1 MQLQEYINA
10 YLKDIHYEFNIS
22 IQNTNYS
29 FSNYSLRLLIEI
41 FNEIRTLK
49 NVEKI
54 IGNVLI
60 NPSEYIFKKYPN
72 INSIT
77 EEILLQYISKLSEES
92 MHQAETFDLKDLG
105 YFFYT
110 DLGKLKEMSNNYRHL
125 LNFVNFTN

>member
-22 IQNTNYS
+22 LQNTNYS

-49 NVEKI
+49 NIEKI
-54 IGNVLI
+54 IGNILVT
-60 NPSEYIFKKYPN
+60 NNTCIFKKYPN

-77 EEILLQYISKLSEES
+77 EEILLQYISNQSQEVLD
-92 MHQAETFDLKDLG
+92 QAESLQLKDLG

-110 DLGKLKEMSNNYRHL
+110 DLGKMKEISNNYRHL